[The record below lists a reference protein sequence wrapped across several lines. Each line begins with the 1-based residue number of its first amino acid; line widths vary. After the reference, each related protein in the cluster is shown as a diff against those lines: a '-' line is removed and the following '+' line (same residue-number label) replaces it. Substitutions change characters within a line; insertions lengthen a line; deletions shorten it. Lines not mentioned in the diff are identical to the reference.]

1 MDKELQV
8 IHTKTHE
15 GKPLAV
21 IRNFPGCDAEMT
33 PAQMRALATTLEAVA
48 ADCEKR
54 LMSKRELMRVERR
67 YPISTI

>member
-8 IHTKTHE
+8 IHTQTYD

-21 IRNFPGCDAEMT
+21 IRNFPGLDAEMT
-33 PAQMRALATTLEAVA
+33 PAQMRAMAAALEAVA

-54 LMSKRELMRVERR
+54 PMARREFRRSEQR
-67 YPISTI
+67 YPL